1 MKIALICPDSL
12 PCPPIKSGAIEL
24 LVDRM
29 APYLS
34 RLGHSVTVF
43 SIQDPSFSNDERM
56 NGVRFIRYDQSSY
69 FSDVRSYCENQ
80 LFDVVQLYNRPDWVE
95 EMKRAVPTARVYLSL
110 HNLLI
115 NHEMQDQAALHAFE
129 LADHLITVSKFVA
142 EDIIKAIPTV
152 SSKITT
158 LYTGEDPKRFTPHFT
173 MEGKKIAEKLKRE
186 LGIPPGYH
194 VVLFVGRLLPK
205 KGCHHLINAMRLVI
219 RKHPKTALVIIGS
232 KWYGDRTISNYVTK
246 LQSRALSVSSFIYFT
261 NFIPVDRLPGYYT
274 MSDILVCPSQWQEPL
289 ARVQYEAMAAG
300 IPIISSNRGGNPEVV
315 LNERNGYII
324 DLYTEPE
331 AYARAIIM
339 LLNNR
344 EKRVKIGR
352 ANRKLI
358 TDRYNFEK
366 YAQRLSNLYQ
376 TT

>member
-80 LFDVVQLYNRPDWVE
+80 LFDVVQLYNRPDWVK

-232 KWYGDRTISNYVTK
+232 KWYGDRTISNYVKK

-324 DLYTEPE
+324 DLYREPE
-331 AYARAIIM
+331 AYAQAIIK
-339 LLNNR
+339 LLNNP
-344 EKRVKIGR
+344 EKRVEIGR

-366 YAQRLSNLYQ
+366 YARRLSNLYQ

>member
-24 LVDRM
+24 LIDRM

-43 SIQDPSFSNDERM
+43 SIQDPSFSKDERM
-56 NGVRFIRYDQSSY
+56 NGVRFIRYDKSSY
-69 FSDVRSYCENQ
+69 FSDVLSYCESH
-80 LFDVVQLYNRPDWVE
+80 LFDVIQLYNRPDWVE
-95 EMKRAVPTARVYLSL
+95 DMKRAVPTARVYLSL

-115 NHEMQDQAALHAFE
+115 NHETQDQAALHAFE
-129 LADHLITVSKFVA
+129 LADHLIAVSKFVA
-142 EDIIKAIPTV
+142 QDIIKAIPTV

-173 MEGKKIAEKLKRE
+173 TEGRKIADQLKRE

-246 LQSRALSVSSFIYFT
+246 LRRRALSVSSFIYFT
-261 NFIPVDRLPGYYT
+261 NFIPVDRLPNYYT
-274 MSDILVCPSQWQEPL
+274 MSDMLVCPSQWQEPL

-331 AYARAIIM
+331 AYAQAIIM
-339 LLNNR
+339 LLDNHQ
-344 EKRVKIGR
+344 KRVKIGR
-352 ANRKLI
+352 ENRKLI
-358 TDRYNFEK
+358 TTRYNFEK
-366 YAQRLSNLYQ
+366 YAQRLSHLYQ

>member
-24 LVDRM
+24 LIDRM

-69 FSDVRSYCENQ
+69 FSDVLNYCEGR
-80 LFDVVQLYNRPDWVE
+80 LFDVIQLYNRPNWVE

-115 NHEMQDQAALHAFE
+115 NHETQDQAALHAFE

-142 EDIIKAIPTV
+142 QDIIKAIPTV

-173 MEGKKIAEKLKRE
+173 MEGKNIADQLKRE

-246 LQSRALSVSSFIYFT
+246 LRRRALAVSSFIYFT
-261 NFIPVDRLPGYYT
+261 NFIPVDRLPKYYT
-274 MSDILVCPSQWQEPL
+274 MSDMLVCPSQWQEPL

-315 LNERNGYII
+315 SNERNGYII
-324 DLYTEPE
+324 DLYTDPE
-331 AYARAIIM
+331 AYAQAIIM
-339 LLNNR
+339 LLSNR

-352 ANRKLI
+352 ENRKMI
-358 TDRYNFEK
+358 TNRYNFEK

-376 TT
+376 AT

>member
-24 LVDRM
+24 LIDRM

-34 RLGHSVTVF
+34 RLGHAVTVF

-69 FSDVRSYCENQ
+69 FNDVVSYCEKR
-80 LFDVVQLYNRPDWVE
+80 LFDVVQLYNRPNWVE

-115 NHEMQDQAALHAFE
+115 NHDTLDEAALHAFE
-129 LADHLITVSKFVA
+129 LADRLITVSKFVA
-142 EDIIKAIPTV
+142 QDIIKAIPTV

-158 LYTGEDPKRFTPHFT
+158 LYTGEDPKRFTPHYT
-173 MEGKKIAEKLKRE
+173 MEGRKIAEKLKRE
-186 LGIPPGYH
+186 LGIPPGFH

-219 RKHPKTALVIIGS
+219 RKYPKTALVIIGS
-232 KWYGDRTISNYVTK
+232 KWYGDRTISSYVTK
-246 LQSRALSVSSFIYFT
+246 LRRRASAVSSYIYFT
-261 NFIPVDRLPGYYT
+261 NFIPVDRLPNYYT
-274 MSDILVCPSQWQEPL
+274 MSDMLVCPSQWQEPL

-300 IPIISSNRGGNPEVV
+300 IPVISSNRGGNPEVV
-315 LNERNGYII
+315 LHEKNGYII
-324 DLYTEPE
+324 DLFTEPE
-331 AYARAIIM
+331 AYAQAIMM
-339 LLNNR
+339 LLSNR

-352 ANRKLI
+352 ENRKLI
-358 TDRYNFEK
+358 ADRYNFEK

-376 TT
+376 TI

>member
-24 LVDRM
+24 LIDRM

-43 SIQDPSFSNDERM
+43 SIQDPSLSNDERM
-56 NGVRFIRYDQSSY
+56 NGVRFIRYEQSSY
-69 FSDVRSYCENQ
+69 FNDVLSYCEKR
-80 LFDVVQLYNRPDWVE
+80 LFDVVQLFNRPNWVE

-115 NHEMQDQAALHAFE
+115 NHEIQDQAARHAFE

-142 EDIIKAIPTV
+142 QDIIKAIPTV

-173 MEGKKIAEKLKRE
+173 MEGKKIADKLKRE

-219 RKHPKTALVIIGS
+219 RKCPKTALVIIGS

-246 LQSRALSVSSFIYFT
+246 LRRRALSVSSFIYFT
-261 NFIPVDRLPGYYT
+261 NFIPVDRLPNYYT
-274 MSDILVCPSQWQEPL
+274 MSDVLVCPSQWQEPL

-315 LNERNGYII
+315 SNERNGYII
-324 DLYTEPE
+324 DLYREPE
-331 AYARAIIM
+331 AYAQAIIM
-339 LLNNR
+339 LLSNR

-352 ANRKLI
+352 ENRKLI

-366 YAQRLSNLYQ
+366 YAQRLSSLYQ